1 MMDNKQ
7 EKEAKKMKRKNYMK
21 KIVTVLAVATMLMSS
36 LSACGKTE
44 DTTTDKPAAEASVE
58 TEQTSE
64 AAGTESVAETEAV
77 AATEENPEG
86 EDNRLE
92 EGMTKVYTLIDAY
105 NDLLSQHKYAEDLL
119 QADVETID
127 DAELGDLGFVAADG
141 NEFVKVGG
149 YYSVLIKYYFD
160 YVNNGIKYGDGYS
173 DFSELAASFPDEKS
187 VMESFGFP
195 YDPTDEESTTN
206 DMIMY
211 EAVGVLPFLASC
223 EAVHGTDLVETTE
236 YVMGDYTSAYAIPL
250 NCDGN
255 TGLTAVFDADGNLMN
270 ICSSDDFDQYISSFP
285 NGASE

>member
-1 MMDNKQ
+1 MDKQQ
-7 EKEAKKMKRKNYMK
+7 EKEVKKMKRKNYMK

-77 AATEENPEG
+77 AATEENTEG

-119 QADVETID
+119 QADVESLD
-127 DAELGDLGFVAADG
+127 DAELGNLGLTTADG
-141 NEFVKVGG
+141 NEIQTVYG
-149 YYSVLIKYYFD
+149 YYSVLITYYFD

-173 DFSELAASFPDEKS
+173 DFYELAAQLPDIKS
-187 VMESFGFP
+187 IMTKYGF
-195 YDPTDEESTTN
+195 TDEGENKTN
-206 DMIMY
+206 TIIMY

-236 YVMGDYTSAYAIPL
+236 YIMGDYTSAYAIPL

>member
-1 MMDNKQ
+1 MDKQQ
-7 EKEAKKMKRKNYMK
+7 EKEVKKMKRKNYMK

-77 AATEENPEG
+77 AATEENTEG

-119 QADVETID
+119 QADVETLD
-127 DAELGDLGFVAADG
+127 DAELGNLGLTTADG
-141 NEFVKVGG
+141 NEIQTVGG
-149 YYSVLIKYYFD
+149 YYCVLSKYYFD

-173 DFSELAASFPDEKS
+173 DFNELSTQISNEDEIVNVYGTS
-187 VMESFGFP
+187 SG
-195 YDPTDEESTTN
+195 DTN
-206 DMIMY
+206 TSIML
-211 EAVGVLPFLASC
+211 EAVRVLPFLASC

-255 TGLTAVFDADGNLMN
+255 TGLTAVFNADGNLMN

>member
-1 MMDNKQ
+1 
-7 EKEAKKMKRKNYMK
+7 MKRKNYMK

-64 AAGTESVAETEAV
+64 AEAAGTETVAETEAV
-77 AATEENPEG
+77 AATEENTEG

-119 QADVETID
+119 QADVETLD
-127 DAELGDLGFVAADG
+127 DAELGNLGLTTADG
-141 NEFVKVGG
+141 NEIQTLGG
-149 YYSVLIKYYFD
+149 YYCVLSKYYFD
-160 YVNNGIKYGDGYS
+160 YVNNGIKYGNGYS
-173 DFSELAASFPDEKS
+173 DFNELSVQISNENEIVNIYGASSGD
-187 VMESFGFP
+187 
-195 YDPTDEESTTN
+195 TN
-206 DMIMY
+206 TSIML
-211 EAVGVLPFLASC
+211 EAIRVLPFLASC
-223 EAVHGTDLVETTE
+223 EAVLGTDFVVCCVF
-236 YVMGDYTSAYAIPL
+236 VMGDYTSAYAIPL
-250 NCDGN
+250 DCDGN

>member
-1 MMDNKQ
+1 
-7 EKEAKKMKRKNYMK
+7 MKRKNYMK
-21 KIVTVLAVATMLMSS
+21 KIVTALAVATMLMSS

-119 QADVETID
+119 QADVESLD
-127 DAELGDLGFVAADG
+127 NAEFENLDFVNANGDKINTKYGV
-141 NEFVKVGG
+141 
-149 YYSVLIKYYFD
+149 YCVLIKYYYD

-173 DFSELAASFPDEKS
+173 DFSELATQLPDEKS
-187 VMESFGFP
+187 IMAKYGF
-195 YDPTDEESTTN
+195 TDEGENKTN
-206 DMIMY
+206 TIIMF

>member
-1 MMDNKQ
+1 MDKQQ
-7 EKEAKKMKRKNYMK
+7 EKEVKKMKRKNYMK

-64 AAGTESVAETEAV
+64 AAGTETVAETEAV
-77 AATEENPEG
+77 AATEENTEG

-92 EGMTKVYTLIDAY
+92 DDMTKVYTLIDAY

-119 QADVETID
+119 QADVESLD
-127 DAELGDLGFVAADG
+127 DAELGNLGLTTADG
-141 NEFVKVGG
+141 NEIQTLGG
-149 YYSVLIKYYFD
+149 YYCVLSKYYFD

-173 DFSELAASFPDEKS
+173 DFNELSTQISNEDEIVNVYGTS
-187 VMESFGFP
+187 RG
-195 YDPTDEESTTN
+195 DTN
-206 DMIMY
+206 TSIML
-211 EAVGVLPFLASC
+211 EAVRVLPFLASC

-250 NCDGN
+250 DCDGN

>member
-1 MMDNKQ
+1 MDNKQ
-7 EKEAKKMKRKNYMK
+7 EKEVKKMKRKNYMK

-64 AAGTESVAETEAV
+64 AETAGTETVAETEAV
-77 AATEENPEG
+77 AATEENTEG

-92 EGMTKVYTLIDAY
+92 EGMAKVYTLIDAY
-105 NDLLSQHKYAEDLL
+105 NDLLSQHKYTEDLL
-119 QADVETID
+119 QADVETLD
-127 DAELGDLGFVAADG
+127 DAELGNLGLTTADG
-141 NEFVKVGG
+141 NEIQTLGG
-149 YYSVLIKYYFD
+149 YYCVLSKYYFD
-160 YVNNGIKYGDGYS
+160 YVNNGIKYGNGYS
-173 DFSELAASFPDEKS
+173 DFNELSVQISNENEIVNIYGASSGD
-187 VMESFGFP
+187 
-195 YDPTDEESTTN
+195 TN
-206 DMIMY
+206 TSIML
-211 EAVGVLPFLASC
+211 EAIRVLPFLASC
-223 EAVHGTDLVETTE
+223 EAVHGTYLVETTE
-236 YVMGDYTSAYAIPL
+236 YVMGDYTSAYTIPL

>member
-1 MMDNKQ
+1 
-7 EKEAKKMKRKNYMK
+7 MKRKNYMK

-44 DTTTDKPAAEASVE
+44 DTTTDKPAADASVE

-64 AAGTESVAETEAV
+64 AGGTESVAETEAV
-77 AATEENPEG
+77 AATEENTEG

-119 QADVETID
+119 QADLETED
-127 DAELGDLGFVAADG
+127 DAELGNLGLATADG
-141 NEFVKVGG
+141 NEIQTVFG
-149 YYSVLIKYYFD
+149 YYSVLITYYYD

-173 DFSELAASFPDEKS
+173 DFSELAAQLPDEKS
-187 VMESFGFP
+187 VMAKYGFV
-195 YDPTDEESTTN
+195 DEGNNSEN
-206 DMIMY
+206 GIIMA
-211 EAVGVLPFLASC
+211 EAVRVLPFLASC

>member
-1 MMDNKQ
+1 
-7 EKEAKKMKRKNYMK
+7 MKRKNYMK

-64 AAGTESVAETEAV
+64 AAGTETVAETEAV
-77 AATEENPEG
+77 AATEENTEG

-92 EGMTKVYTLIDAY
+92 EGMEKVYTLIDAY

-119 QADVETID
+119 QADLETED
-127 DAELGDLGFVAADG
+127 DAELGNLRLTTADG
-141 NEFVKVGG
+141 NEIQTVFG
-149 YYSVLIKYYFD
+149 YYSVLITYYFN

-173 DFSELAASFPDEKS
+173 DFNELAAQIPDEKS
-187 VMESFGFP
+187 IMAKYGFV
-195 YDPTDEESTTN
+195 DEGNNSEN
-206 DMIMY
+206 GIIMA
-211 EAVGVLPFLASC
+211 EAVRVLPFLASC
-223 EAVHGTDLVETTE
+223 EAVHDTDLVETTE

>member
-1 MMDNKQ
+1 
-7 EKEAKKMKRKNYMK
+7 MKRTNYMK
-21 KIVTVLAVATMLMSS
+21 KIVTVLAMATMLMSS

-44 DTTTDKPAAEASVE
+44 DTTTDKPEAEASVE

-64 AAGTESVAETEAV
+64 AAGTESVAETE
-77 AATEENPEG
+77 ENTEG

-127 DAELGDLGFVAADG
+127 DAELGNLGLTTADG
-141 NEFVKVGG
+141 NEIQTDFG
-149 YYSVLIKYYFD
+149 YYSVLITYYFD

-173 DFSELAASFPDEKS
+173 DFSELAAQIPDENS
-187 VMESFGFP
+187 IMEKYGFV
-195 YDPTDEESTTN
+195 YGGDNDTN
-206 DMIMY
+206 GIILV
-211 EAVGVLPFLASC
+211 EAIRVLPFLASC

-250 NCDGN
+250 DCDGN
-255 TGLTAVFDADGNLMN
+255 TGLTAVFDVDGNLMN
-270 ICSSDDFDQYISSFP
+270 ICSSDDFEQYISSFP
-285 NGASE
+285 NGVSE

>member
-1 MMDNKQ
+1 
-7 EKEAKKMKRKNYMK
+7 MK

-77 AATEENPEG
+77 AATEENTEG
-86 EDNRLE
+86 EDNRLEE

-119 QADVETID
+119 QADVESLD
-127 DAELGDLGFVAADG
+127 DAELGNLGLTTADG
-141 NEFVKVGG
+141 NEIQTVFG
-149 YYSVLIKYYFD
+149 YYSVLITYYFD
-160 YVNNGIKYGDGYS
+160 YANNGIKYGDGYS
-173 DFSELAASFPDEKS
+173 DFSELSAKIPDLKS
-187 VMESFGFP
+187 IMTKYGF
-195 YDPTDEESTTN
+195 TDEGDNDTN
-206 DMIMY
+206 EIILV
-211 EAVGVLPFLASC
+211 EAIRVLPFLASC

-236 YVMGDYTSAYAIPL
+236 YVMGDYTSAYTIPL

-270 ICSSDDFDQYISSFP
+270 ICSSDGFDQYISSFP
-285 NGASE
+285 NGVSE

>member
-1 MMDNKQ
+1 
-7 EKEAKKMKRKNYMK
+7 MKRKNYMK

-64 AAGTESVAETEAV
+64 AAGTETVAETEAV
-77 AATEENPEG
+77 AATEENTEG

-92 EGMTKVYTLIDAY
+92 EGMEKVYTLIDAY

-119 QADVETID
+119 QADLETED
-127 DAELGDLGFVAADG
+127 DAELGNLRLTTADG
-141 NEFVKVGG
+141 NEIQTVFG
-149 YYSVLIKYYFD
+149 YYSVLITYYFN

-173 DFSELAASFPDEKS
+173 DFNELAAQIPDEKS
-187 VMESFGFP
+187 IMAKYGFV
-195 YDPTDEESTTN
+195 DEGNNSEN
-206 DMIMY
+206 GIIMA
-211 EAVGVLPFLASC
+211 EAVRVLPFLASC

-255 TGLTAVFDADGNLMN
+255 TGLTAVFDSDGNLMN
-270 ICSSDDFDQYISSFP
+270 ICSSDDFEQYISSFP

>member
-1 MMDNKQ
+1 MDKQQ
-7 EKEAKKMKRKNYMK
+7 EKEVKKMKRKNYMK

-44 DTTTDKPAAEASVE
+44 DTTNDKPAAEASVE
-58 TEQTSE
+58 TEQTSEAE

-119 QADVETID
+119 QADMESMD
-127 DAELGDLGFVAADG
+127 NAEIFDLGFTFADG
-141 NEFVKVGG
+141 KEIVTCGG
-149 YYSVLIKYYFD
+149 YYCVLSKYYFD

-173 DFSELAASFPDEKS
+173 DFNELAKQLPSEDEAKK
-187 VMESFGFP
+187 MYGM
-195 YDPTDEESTTN
+195 TN
-206 DMIMY
+206 DDTNDVIME
-211 EAVGVLPFLASC
+211 EAAGVLPFLASC

>member
-1 MMDNKQ
+1 
-7 EKEAKKMKRKNYMK
+7 MKRKNYMK

-64 AAGTESVAETEAV
+64 AGGTESVAETEAV
-77 AATEENPEG
+77 AATEENTEG

-119 QADVETID
+119 QADLETED
-127 DAELGDLGFVAADG
+127 DAELGNLGLATADG
-141 NEFVKVGG
+141 NEIQTVFG
-149 YYSVLIKYYFD
+149 YYSVLITYYYD

-173 DFSELAASFPDEKS
+173 DFSELAAQLPDEKS
-187 VMESFGFP
+187 VMAKYGFV
-195 YDPTDEESTTN
+195 DEGNNSEN
-206 DMIMY
+206 RIIMA
-211 EAVGVLPFLASC
+211 EAVRVLPFLASC

>member
-1 MMDNKQ
+1 
-7 EKEAKKMKRKNYMK
+7 MKRKNYMK

-64 AAGTESVAETEAV
+64 AGGAESVAETEAV
-77 AATEENPEG
+77 AATEENTEG

-119 QADVETID
+119 QADVESLD
-127 DAELGDLGFVAADG
+127 DAELGNLGFVTADG
-141 NEFVKVGG
+141 NEIQSLHG
-149 YYSVLIKYYFD
+149 YYSILITYYYD

-173 DFSELAASFPDEKS
+173 DFSELAAQLPDENSIKS
-187 VMESFGFP
+187 KYGFVDEGESK
-195 YDPTDEESTTN
+195 TN
-206 DMIMY
+206 KVIMF

-255 TGLTAVFDADGNLMN
+255 TGLTAVFDADGNFMN

>member
-1 MMDNKQ
+1 
-7 EKEAKKMKRKNYMK
+7 MKRKNYMK
-21 KIVTVLAVATMLMSS
+21 NIVTVLAVATMLMSS
-36 LSACGKTE
+36 LSAWGKTE

-64 AAGTESVAETEAV
+64 AGGTESVAETEAV
-77 AATEENPEG
+77 AATEENTEG

-119 QADVETID
+119 QADLETED
-127 DAELGDLGFVAADG
+127 DAELGNLGLATADG
-141 NEFVKVGG
+141 NEIQTVFG
-149 YYSVLIKYYFD
+149 YYSVLITYYYD

-173 DFSELAASFPDEKS
+173 DFSELAAQLPDEKS
-187 VMESFGFP
+187 VMAKYGFV
-195 YDPTDEESTTN
+195 DEGNNSEN
-206 DMIMY
+206 GIIMA
-211 EAVGVLPFLASC
+211 EAVRVLPFLASC

>member
-1 MMDNKQ
+1 MMNNQQ
-7 EKEAKKMKRKNYMK
+7 EKEVKKMKRKIYMK

-64 AAGTESVAETEAV
+64 AEAAGTETVAETEAV
-77 AATEENPEG
+77 VATEENAEG

-127 DAELGDLGFVAADG
+127 DAELGNLGFVTADG
-141 NEFVKVGG
+141 NEIQTVFG
-149 YYSVLIKYYFD
+149 YYSVLITYYYD

-173 DFSELAASFPDEKS
+173 DFSELAKQLPSENEAKK
-187 VMESFGFP
+187 MYGM
-195 YDPTDEESTTN
+195 TN
-206 DMIMY
+206 DDTNDVIME
-211 EAVGVLPFLASC
+211 EAAGVLPFLASC

-270 ICSSDDFDQYISSFP
+270 ICSSDGFDQYILSFP
-285 NGASE
+285 DGNYSNN

>member
-1 MMDNKQ
+1 MMDKQQ
-7 EKEAKKMKRKNYMK
+7 EKEVKKMKRKNYMK

-77 AATEENPEG
+77 AATEENTEG

-92 EGMTKVYTLIDAY
+92 DDMTKVYTLIDAY

-119 QADVETID
+119 QEDVETLD
-127 DAELGDLGFVAADG
+127 DAELGNLGLTTADG
-141 NEFVKVGG
+141 NEIQTVGG
-149 YYSVLIKYYFD
+149 YYCVLSKYYFD

-173 DFSELAASFPDEKS
+173 DFNELSTQISNEDEIVNVYGTS
-187 VMESFGFP
+187 SG
-195 YDPTDEESTTN
+195 DTN
-206 DMIMY
+206 TSIML
-211 EAVGVLPFLASC
+211 EAVRVLPFLASC

>member
-1 MMDNKQ
+1 
-7 EKEAKKMKRKNYMK
+7 MKRKNYMK

-119 QADVETID
+119 QADVESLDNAEFENLDFVNSNGDKID
-127 DAELGDLGFVAADG
+127 TKYGV
-141 NEFVKVGG
+141 
-149 YYSVLIKYYFD
+149 YCVLIKYYYD

-173 DFSELAASFPDEKS
+173 DFSELAAQLPDEKS
-187 VMESFGFP
+187 IMAKYGFV
-195 YDPTDEESTTN
+195 DEGNNSEN
-206 DMIMY
+206 GIIMA
-211 EAVGVLPFLASC
+211 EAVRVLPFLASC

>member
-1 MMDNKQ
+1 
-7 EKEAKKMKRKNYMK
+7 MKRKNYMK

-64 AAGTESVAETEAV
+64 AGGTESVAETEAV
-77 AATEENPEG
+77 ASTEENTEG

-119 QADVETID
+119 QADVESLD
-127 DAELGDLGFVAADG
+127 DAELGNLGLVTADG
-141 NEFVKVGG
+141 NEIQTVFG
-149 YYSVLIKYYFD
+149 YYSVLITYYFD
-160 YVNNGIKYGDGYS
+160 YANNGIKYGDGYS
-173 DFSELAASFPDEKS
+173 DFSELSAKIPDLKS
-187 VMESFGFP
+187 IMTKYGF
-195 YDPTDEESTTN
+195 TDEGDNDTN
-206 DMIMY
+206 EIILV
-211 EAVGVLPFLASC
+211 EAIRVLPFLASC

>member
-1 MMDNKQ
+1 
-7 EKEAKKMKRKNYMK
+7 MKRKNYMK

-77 AATEENPEG
+77 AATEENTEG

-119 QADVETID
+119 QADVESLD
-127 DAELGDLGFVAADG
+127 DAELGNLGLTTADG
-141 NEFVKVGG
+141 NEIQTVYG
-149 YYSVLIKYYFD
+149 YYSVLITYYFD

-173 DFSELAASFPDEKS
+173 DFYELAAQLPDIKS
-187 VMESFGFP
+187 IMTKYGF
-195 YDPTDEESTTN
+195 TDEGENKTN
-206 DMIMY
+206 TIIMY

-223 EAVHGTDLVETTE
+223 EAVHGIDLVETTE

>member
-1 MMDNKQ
+1 MMDKQQ
-7 EKEAKKMKRKNYMK
+7 EKEVKKMKRKNYMK

-64 AAGTESVAETEAV
+64 AAGTETVAETEAV
-77 AATEENPEG
+77 AATE
-86 EDNRLE
+86 DNRLE
-92 EGMTKVYTLIDAY
+92 DDMTKVYTLIDAY

-119 QADVETID
+119 QADVESLD
-127 DAELGDLGFVAADG
+127 DAELGNLGLTTADG
-141 NEFVKVGG
+141 NEIQTLGG
-149 YYSVLIKYYFD
+149 YYCVLSKYYFD

-173 DFSELAASFPDEKS
+173 DFNELSTQISNEDEIVNVYGTS
-187 VMESFGFP
+187 SG
-195 YDPTDEESTTN
+195 DTN
-206 DMIMY
+206 TSIML
-211 EAVGVLPFLASC
+211 EAVRVLPFLASC

-250 NCDGN
+250 DCDGN

>member
-1 MMDNKQ
+1 MDKQQ
-7 EKEAKKMKRKNYMK
+7 EKEVKKMKRKNYMK

-64 AAGTESVAETEAV
+64 AAGTETVAETEAV
-77 AATEENPEG
+77 AATEENTEG

-92 EGMTKVYTLIDAY
+92 DDMTKVYTLIDAY

-119 QADVETID
+119 QADVESLD
-127 DAELGDLGFVAADG
+127 DAELGNLGLTTADG
-141 NEFVKVGG
+141 NEIQTLGG
-149 YYSVLIKYYFD
+149 YYCVLSKYYFD
-160 YVNNGIKYGDGYS
+160 YVNDGIKYGDGYS
-173 DFSELAASFPDEKS
+173 DFNELSTQISNEDEIVNVYGTS
-187 VMESFGFP
+187 SG
-195 YDPTDEESTTN
+195 DTN
-206 DMIMY
+206 TSIML
-211 EAVGVLPFLASC
+211 EAVRVLPFLASC

-255 TGLTAVFDADGNLMN
+255 TGLTAVFNADGNLIN

>member
-1 MMDNKQ
+1 
-7 EKEAKKMKRKNYMK
+7 MKRKNYMK

-92 EGMTKVYTLIDAY
+92 EGMEKVYTLIDAY

-119 QADVETID
+119 QADVESLD
-127 DAELGDLGFVAADG
+127 DAELGNLGLVTADG
-141 NEFVKVGG
+141 NEIQTVFG
-149 YYSVLIKYYFD
+149 YYSVLITYYFD
-160 YVNNGIKYGDGYS
+160 YANNGIKYGDGYS
-173 DFSELAASFPDEKS
+173 DFSELSAKIPDLKS
-187 VMESFGFP
+187 IMTKYGF
-195 YDPTDEESTTN
+195 TDEGDNDTN
-206 DMIMY
+206 EIILV
-211 EAVGVLPFLASC
+211 EAIRVLPFLASC

>member
-7 EKEAKKMKRKNYMK
+7 EKEVKKMKRKNYMK

-64 AAGTESVAETEAV
+64 TAGTESVAETEAV
-77 AATEENPEG
+77 AATEENTEG

-92 EGMTKVYTLIDAY
+92 EGMEKVYTLIDAY

-119 QADVETID
+119 QADVESLD
-127 DAELGDLGFVAADG
+127 DAELGNLGLTTADG
-141 NEFVKVGG
+141 NEIQTLGG
-149 YYSVLIKYYFD
+149 YYCVLSKYYFD
-160 YVNNGIKYGDGYS
+160 YVNNGIKYGNGYS
-173 DFSELAASFPDEKS
+173 DFSELSVQISNENEIVNIYGASSGD
-187 VMESFGFP
+187 
-195 YDPTDEESTTN
+195 TN
-206 DMIMY
+206 TSIML
-211 EAVGVLPFLASC
+211 EAIRVLPFLASC

-255 TGLTAVFDADGNLMN
+255 TGLTAVFDVDGNLMN

>member
-1 MMDNKQ
+1 MDKQQ
-7 EKEAKKMKRKNYMK
+7 EKEVKKMKRKNYMK

-77 AATEENPEG
+77 AATEENTEG

-119 QADVETID
+119 QADVETLD
-127 DAELGDLGFVAADG
+127 DAELGNLGLTTADG
-141 NEFVKVGG
+141 NEIQTVGG
-149 YYSVLIKYYFD
+149 YYCVLSKYYFD

-173 DFSELAASFPDEKS
+173 DFNELSTQISNEDEIVNVYGTSSGDTNTSIMLES
-187 VMESFGFP
+187 VR
-195 YDPTDEESTTN
+195 
-206 DMIMY
+206 
-211 EAVGVLPFLASC
+211 VLPFLASC

-255 TGLTAVFDADGNLMN
+255 TGLTAVFNADGNLMN

>member
-1 MMDNKQ
+1 MDKQQ
-7 EKEAKKMKRKNYMK
+7 EKEVKKMKRKNYMK

-64 AAGTESVAETEAV
+64 AAGTETVAETEAV
-77 AATEENPEG
+77 AATEENTEG

-92 EGMTKVYTLIDAY
+92 DDMTKVYTLIDAY

-119 QADVETID
+119 QADVESLD
-127 DAELGDLGFVAADG
+127 DAELGNLGLTTADG
-141 NEFVKVGG
+141 NEIQTLGG
-149 YYSVLIKYYFD
+149 YYCVLSKYYFD

-173 DFSELAASFPDEKS
+173 DFNELAKQLPSEDEAKK
-187 VMESFGFP
+187 MYGM
-195 YDPTDEESTTN
+195 TN
-206 DMIMY
+206 DDTNDVIME
-211 EAVGVLPFLASC
+211 EAAGVLPFLASC

-250 NCDGN
+250 DCDGN

>member
-1 MMDNKQ
+1 
-7 EKEAKKMKRKNYMK
+7 MKRKNYMK

-77 AATEENPEG
+77 AATEENTEG

-105 NDLLSQHKYAEDLL
+105 NDLLSQHKYAEDPL
-119 QADVETID
+119 QADVESLD
-127 DAELGDLGFVAADG
+127 DAELGNLGLTTADG
-141 NEFVKVGG
+141 NEIQTSHG
-149 YYSVLIKYYFD
+149 YYSVLITYYFD

-173 DFSELAASFPDEKS
+173 DFSELAAQLPDENSIKS
-187 VMESFGFP
+187 KYGFVDEGESK
-195 YDPTDEESTTN
+195 TN
-206 DMIMY
+206 KVIMF

>member
-1 MMDNKQ
+1 MDKQQ
-7 EKEAKKMKRKNYMK
+7 EKEVKKMKRKNYMK

-119 QADVETID
+119 QADVESLDNAEFENLDFVNSNGDKID
-127 DAELGDLGFVAADG
+127 TKYGV
-141 NEFVKVGG
+141 
-149 YYSVLIKYYFD
+149 YCVLIKYYYD

-173 DFSELAASFPDEKS
+173 DFSELAAQLPDEKS
-187 VMESFGFP
+187 IMAKYGF
-195 YDPTDEESTTN
+195 TDEGENKTN
-206 DMIMY
+206 TIIMF

>member
-1 MMDNKQ
+1 
-7 EKEAKKMKRKNYMK
+7 MKRKNYMK

-77 AATEENPEG
+77 AATEENTEG

-92 EGMTKVYTLIDAY
+92 EGMAKVYTLIDAY

-119 QADVETID
+119 QADVETLD
-127 DAELGDLGFVAADG
+127 DAELGNLGFVAADG

-160 YVNNGIKYGDGYS
+160 YVNNNIKYGDGYS
-173 DFSELAASFPDEKS
+173 DFYELASQIPNEKS
-187 VMESFGFP
+187 VMELFGFP
-195 YDPTDEESTTN
+195 YDSTDEKSTTN

>member
-1 MMDNKQ
+1 
-7 EKEAKKMKRKNYMK
+7 MKRKNYMK
-21 KIVTVLAVATMLMSS
+21 KIVTVLAVATILMSS

-77 AATEENPEG
+77 AATEENTEG

-119 QADVETID
+119 QADVETLD
-127 DAELGDLGFVAADG
+127 DSELGNLGLTTADG
-141 NEFVKVGG
+141 NEIQTNYG
-149 YYSVLIKYYFD
+149 YYSVLITYY
-160 YVNNGIKYGDGYS
+160 YNYANNGIKYGDGYL
-173 DFSELAASFPDEKS
+173 DFSELASQIPDEKS
-187 VMESFGFP
+187 IMAKYGF
-195 YDPTDEESTTN
+195 TDEGSNNTN
-206 DMIMY
+206 TVIMY

>member
-1 MMDNKQ
+1 MDNQQ
-7 EKEAKKMKRKNYMK
+7 EKEVKKMKRKNYMK

-64 AAGTESVAETEAV
+64 AEAAGTESVAETEAV

-92 EGMTKVYTLIDAY
+92 EGMAKVYTLIDAY

-119 QADVETID
+119 QADVETLD
-127 DAELGDLGFVAADG
+127 DAELGNLGFVAADG
-141 NEFVKVGG
+141 NEIQTNYG
-149 YYSVLIKYYFD
+149 YYSVLITYYFD
-160 YVNNGIKYGDGYS
+160 YVNNNIKYGDGYS
-173 DFSELAASFPDEKS
+173 DFSELAAQIPDEKGIIAKY
-187 VMESFGFP
+187 GF
-195 YDPTDEESTTN
+195 TDEESNNTN
-206 DMIMY
+206 TVIMY

-270 ICSSDDFDQYISSFP
+270 ICSSDGFDQYILSFP
-285 NGASE
+285 DGNYSNN

>member
-1 MMDNKQ
+1 MDKQQ
-7 EKEAKKMKRKNYMK
+7 EKEVKKMKRKNYMK

-119 QADVETID
+119 QADVESLD
-127 DAELGDLGFVAADG
+127 DAELGNLGLTTADG
-141 NEFVKVGG
+141 NEIQTLGG
-149 YYSVLIKYYFD
+149 YYCVLSKYYFD

-173 DFSELAASFPDEKS
+173 DFNELSTQISNEDEIVNVYGTS
-187 VMESFGFP
+187 SG
-195 YDPTDEESTTN
+195 DTN
-206 DMIMY
+206 TSIML
-211 EAVGVLPFLASC
+211 EAVRVLPFLASC

>member
-1 MMDNKQ
+1 MMDNQQ
-7 EKEAKKMKRKNYMK
+7 EKEVKKMKRKNYMK

-64 AAGTESVAETEAV
+64 AEAAGTETV
-77 AATEENPEG
+77 AATEENTEG

-92 EGMTKVYTLIDAY
+92 EGMAKVYTLIDAY

-270 ICSSDDFDQYISSFP
+270 ICSSDDFDQYILSFP
-285 NGASE
+285 DGNYSNN

>member
-1 MMDNKQ
+1 MDKQQ
-7 EKEAKKMKRKNYMK
+7 EKEVKKMKRKNYMK

-64 AAGTESVAETEAV
+64 AGGTESVAETEAV
-77 AATEENPEG
+77 AATEENTEG

-119 QADVETID
+119 QADLETED
-127 DAELGDLGFVAADG
+127 DAELGNLGLATADG
-141 NEFVKVGG
+141 NEIQTVFG
-149 YYSVLIKYYFD
+149 YYSVLITYYYD

-173 DFSELAASFPDEKS
+173 DFSELAAQLPDEKS
-187 VMESFGFP
+187 VMAKYGFV
-195 YDPTDEESTTN
+195 DEGNNSEN
-206 DMIMY
+206 GIIMA
-211 EAVGVLPFLASC
+211 EAVRVLPFLASC